1 MGLSGKGGEGGGGVC
16 EGVHADANPPH
27 AVAAR
32 HTQQAE
38 NQNNKNGVGDGLARN
53 GMQPAEVQHDDDG
66 DKNPQKKKEFAL
78 CGEIGFA
85 GFVDEF
91 GNAAHGFVD
100 GEIFQAR
107 VNHESESESEQT
119 EEDAEEKKFVAV
131 HAVEA
136 DLRKVGELQID
147 RKSTRLNS
155 SHGYISYAVFCLT

>member
-1 MGLSGKGGEGGGGVC
+1 QVSACVRWGVGYGVRLSAKSGEGGAGGC
-16 EGVHADANPPH
+16 EGVHADAEPRNV
-27 AVAAR
+27 VAAR

-119 EEDAEEKKFVAV
+119 EEDAEEKKFV
-131 HAVEA
+131 EIG
-136 DLRKVGELQID
+136 RESCREGEEGWGDKID
-147 RKSTRLNS
+147 VSDKIR
-155 SHGYISYAVFCLT
+155 

>member
-1 MGLSGKGGEGGGGVC
+1 MRLSAKRGEGGAGVC
-16 EGVHADANPPH
+16 EGVHADADPRQV
-27 AVAAR
+27 VAAR

-66 DKNPQKKKEFAL
+66 DENPQEKKEVAL
-78 CGEIGFA
+78 RGEIGFA

-91 GNAAHGFVD
+91 GNVAHGFVD
-100 GEIFQAR
+100 GEIFQAG
-107 VNHESESESEQT
+107 VNHESESQPEQT
-119 EEDAEEKKFVAV
+119 EEDAEEQKFVAV